1 MRAPKSQLLNRDA
14 YEFFAGR
21 TETGEAIWTTDVKAR
36 QPVIEEANGIRL
48 VSAAYNAGLDRY
60 LITYSFGDES
70 LHNIAILDAPTPWG
84 PYTTAMYDT
93 EWGVGRFTG
102 TCCLIVS
109 FAPKWWLDGGK
120 RFTVVFS
127 GGDGADSWNTVEGT
141 FRVNGT
147 APAAGTITPVLQAST
162 SSAADPQRTAQKA
175 RRQPVKTKRPEP
187 QGPLARSRSSQP
199 DGGEGASTP
208 DGTAPPAPKPRRQI
222 YVSASPPTNLQL
234 PSATDAKPAQQGRGM
249 ASAKGEAAT
258 ALAAGEK
265 RALAGASPAP
275 PPVPAQNTA
284 EIAGANKSTPTRAS
298 SPRGASI
305 DEPRERTSDNG
316 KTKVSSAAAAPLNR
330 PPMLAGAEHVPPKA
344 APDLASDRA
353 STTTSAA
360 LPLPPALEGAQP
372 SPGPRVNAVVPRRP
386 ASLSASRQ
394 PTPAAPVRETVPEAA
409 STSYDAPSELRLVGT
424 MVHGRDSLAIVVPV
438 GASDSITVRPGDM
451 LGPWSVASIERHTL
465 ALRAGDRALE
475 LHLFQ
480 GAEELG
486 DADIAQ

>member
-1 MRAPKSQLLNRDA
+1 VSLGFARVEGTSAVYRGNNVWGGQNPEAPAEFKGKSYGILAIGTDLYMWRCGDAGAMSGAKAQRLYRSTDNGRSWRYAGWEFPASLGFYCPNFLQFGKGYEGARDEYVYMYAPESRTMTWAYHKPGRIGLMRAPRSQLLNRDA

-84 PYTTAMYDT
+84 PYTTAMYDA

-102 TCCLIVS
+102 TCCLMVS

-187 QGPLARSRSSQP
+187 QGTLARSRSSQP

-222 YVSASPPTNLQL
+222 YVSESPPTNLQL

-265 RALAGASPAP
+265 RSLAGASPAP

-284 EIAGANKSTPTRAS
+284 EIAGANNT
-298 SPRGASI
+298 
-305 DEPRERTSDNG
+305 
-316 KTKVSSAAAAPLNR
+316 
-330 PPMLAGAEHVPPKA
+330 
-344 APDLASDRA
+344 DLGNS
-353 STTTSAA
+353 
-360 LPLPPALEGAQP
+360 
-372 SPGPRVNAVVPRRP
+372 
-386 ASLSASRQ
+386 
-394 PTPAAPVRETVPEAA
+394 
-409 STSYDAPSELRLVGT
+409 
-424 MVHGRDSLAIVVPV
+424 
-438 GASDSITVRPGDM
+438 
-451 LGPWSVASIERHTL
+451 
-465 ALRAGDRALE
+465 
-475 LHLFQ
+475 
-480 GAEELG
+480 
-486 DADIAQ
+486 